1 MESRVSERLS
11 INQILADCERY
22 WLETRVPR
30 SVSNA
35 MKLELESHL
44 HEAAAAGKSP
54 ASVVGS
60 DLAQFAESWAAE
72 FRSPAAAEAWQR
84 IQSRKNR
91 TRGRWLSLALTVVGL
106 FSIVFVGLLVPK
118 EESVEDIQ
126 FWLWLWVGA
135 AVVLGIGEMITAG
148 FFLLPFAIAA
158 VISAILTLAGA
169 NWIVQLV
176 AFAVFSI
183 LSLILIRRFAKKDE
197 DVMHPVGAKRYV
209 EAKGTVIETVDP
221 FRGVGRIRVE
231 TEEWRATTDL
241 DQIIEIGTPVTVI
254 EVRGSRMVVQPAEI

>member
-1 MESRVSERLS
+1 MESRVSETLS
-11 INQILADCERY
+11 INRILADCERY

-44 HEAAAAGKSP
+44 YEAAAAGKAP
-54 ASVVGS
+54 ATVVGS

-72 FRSPAAAEAWQR
+72 YRSPSAAESWQR
-84 IQSRKNR
+84 IQQRQNR
-91 TRGRWLSLALTVVGL
+91 TRGRLAAAGLTAAGL
-106 FSIVFVGLLVPK
+106 ITIAIGLTTK

-135 AVVLGIGEMITAG
+135 AVVLGIGEMVTAG

-158 VISAILTLAGA
+158 VVSAILALLGV
-169 NWIVQLV
+169 NWIIQLV
-176 AFAVFSI
+176 AFAVFSV
-183 LSLILIRRFAKKDE
+183 LSLIFLRRFAKSEE
-197 DVMHPVGAKRYV
+197 DIMHPVGAKRYLN
-209 EAKGTVIETVDP
+209 AKGTVIETVDP
-221 FRGVGRIRVE
+221 FTGEGRVRVE

-241 DQIIEIGTPVTVI
+241 EQTLEPGTPVIVV
-254 EVRGSRMVVQPAEI
+254 EVRGSRMVVQPADI